1 MRKLIILL
9 LSSMFVFAQASAVGL
24 KVGVA
29 GVTGVFHATGQEN
42 ENGEVHTEDATGVV
56 GYSAVFA
63 EVQLNDMFGIG
74 IDYVPGDLTSE
85 TAETT
90 LDDLKGSGDGASS
103 KSTNSVALSF
113 EDITQ
118 IYATLNLG
126 ENLYVKAGILTVDVI
141 TNESMGTGSTYDNTD
156 MEGDVFGIGYD
167 RELDNGLFFRI
178 EGQYMEL
185 EDKSLTASNNS
196 ENTVSLKAFEGASA
210 RIAIGKAF

>member
-141 TNESMGTGSTYDNTD
+141 TNESMGTGST
-156 MEGDVFGIGYD
+156 
-167 RELDNGLFFRI
+167 
-178 EGQYMEL
+178 
-185 EDKSLTASNNS
+185 
-196 ENTVSLKAFEGASA
+196 
-210 RIAIGKAF
+210 

>member
-1 MRKLIILL
+1 MKL
-9 LSSMFVFAQASAVGL
+9 LSFAEKYDVAVDHLISDFKTMRGLTDEASSDP
-24 KVGVA
+24 
-29 GVTGVFHATGQEN
+29 N
-42 ENGEVHTEDATGVV
+42 NEDATGVV

-141 TNESMGTGSTYDNTD
+141 TNESMGATSSKYGDATLDGTFGSIGYAYDTGYGVIVRAEAGFNEYDN
-156 MEGDVFGIGYD
+156 MSVKSEGGDG
-167 RELDNGLFFRI
+167 
-178 EGQYMEL
+178 
-185 EDKSLTASNNS
+185 TA
-196 ENTVSLKAFEGASA
+196 NTVKLEGLDGPTLGLS
-210 RIAIGKAF
+210 IVKEF

>member
-1 MRKLIILL
+1 M
-9 LSSMFVFAQASAVGL
+9 
-24 KVGVA
+24 
-29 GVTGVFHATGQEN
+29 
-42 ENGEVHTEDATGVV
+42 
-56 GYSAVFA
+56 
-63 EVQLNDMFGIG
+63 
-74 IDYVPGDLTSE
+74 
-85 TAETT
+85 
-90 LDDLKGSGDGASS
+90 
-103 KSTNSVALSF
+103 
-113 EDITQ
+113 
-118 IYATLNLG
+118 
-126 ENLYVKAGILTVDVI
+126 KAGILTVDVI